1 MNMSVYTRDEVN
13 GHYDIHMDGK
23 GRRYRIRGRMGAQ
36 TVYDY
41 FADRSQPIPTFPS
54 LGCAM
59 LYIASKHMPEPIT
72 VTNNN

>member
-1 MNMSVYTRDEVN
+1 MSIAIRTRDKEN
-13 GHYDIHMDGK
+13 GHYDISLDGN

-36 TVYDY
+36 TIYEID
-41 FADRSQPIPTFPS
+41 QPTLTFPS

-59 LYIASKHMPEPIT
+59 LYITSKHMPEPIT